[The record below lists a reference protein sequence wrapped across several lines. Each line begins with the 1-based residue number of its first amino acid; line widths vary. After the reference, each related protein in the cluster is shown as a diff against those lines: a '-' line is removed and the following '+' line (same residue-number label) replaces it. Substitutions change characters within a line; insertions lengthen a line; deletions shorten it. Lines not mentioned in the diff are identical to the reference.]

1 MGKKRPSSDRPG
13 CSDTSAPICGSDCCI
28 TETLDGKRAKDDVDP
43 SSRHLREQQTDI
55 QELVVIGVGPHGHA
69 LLLRLLEPDA
79 DFLSDKER
87 HIQAEYTD
95 RMRPL
100 KEVVQHVRKLS
111 RGPRAILRTPSKKS
125 QRGKKKC
132 EKSAPPPLTLEEVQK
147 SVLVVDAHGGWMR
160 GWKENFK
167 SLRIETLRSLMNA
180 HTDPFDHR
188 SLEFFAEAKGRGE
201 ELVTLPSLS
210 QRDKLF
216 KGPYQVPSTAI
227 FNRFHE
233 VLSRA
238 YGIED
243 AVCTGTVQSINPIQE
258 DEESVTDEPIFEVK
272 IAFGK
277 NSPHGSPTDVRT
289 VRTIYSRRVVFAMGP
304 MFRPLEAPWEA
315 SLRQELGADHSALRR
330 ILHAH
335 QILPFVNKALEVNT
349 NDLMKRV
356 LVVGGGITSAQLALL
371 AKKSSWCKEVTLI
384 QRSKMVPRHFDID
397 NMWMGPKRGKL
408 QEDFWSLD
416 MQERA
421 QRLKEARG
429 GGTIPPETIQELLRC
444 RSTQLQVKEEVE
456 ILEVHWT
463 DGRFHISLDDGS
475 ECEPYDM
482 IWLATGAQNHID
494 HYSALSHLRR
504 ILPVSVTNGLPVLNT
519 DLSWR
524 APVGEETT
532 DEPIWKQVARERI
545 WCMGALAAL
554 ELGPDALNL
563 IGARHGS
570 VRVAEAIR
578 RDCDNQRD
586 KIDSLDVGEDE
597 DCGCC

>member
-1 MGKKRPSSDRPG
+1 
-13 CSDTSAPICGSDCCI
+13 
-28 TETLDGKRAKDDVDP
+28 
-43 SSRHLREQQTDI
+43 
-55 QELVVIGVGPHGHA
+55 
-69 LLLRLLEPDA
+69 
-79 DFLSDKER
+79 
-87 HIQAEYTD
+87 
-95 RMRPL
+95 
-100 KEVVQHVRKLS
+100 
-111 RGPRAILRTPSKKS
+111 
-125 QRGKKKC
+125 
-132 EKSAPPPLTLEEVQK
+132 
-147 SVLVVDAHGGWMR
+147 
-160 GWKENFK
+160 
-167 SLRIETLRSLMNA
+167 
-180 HTDPFDHR
+180 
-188 SLEFFAEAKGRGE
+188 
-201 ELVTLPSLS
+201 
-210 QRDKLF
+210 
-216 KGPYQVPSTAI
+216 
-227 FNRFHE
+227 
-233 VLSRA
+233 
-238 YGIED
+238 
-243 AVCTGTVQSINPIQE
+243 
-258 DEESVTDEPIFEVK
+258 
-272 IAFGK
+272 
-277 NSPHGSPTDVRT
+277 
-289 VRTIYSRRVVFAMGP
+289 
-304 MFRPLEAPWEA
+304 
-315 SLRQELGADHSALRR
+315 
-330 ILHAH
+330 
-335 QILPFVNKALEVNT
+335 
-349 NDLMKRV
+349 
-356 LVVGGGITSAQLALL
+356 
-371 AKKSSWCKEVTLI
+371 
-384 QRSKMVPRHFDID
+384 MVPRHFDID